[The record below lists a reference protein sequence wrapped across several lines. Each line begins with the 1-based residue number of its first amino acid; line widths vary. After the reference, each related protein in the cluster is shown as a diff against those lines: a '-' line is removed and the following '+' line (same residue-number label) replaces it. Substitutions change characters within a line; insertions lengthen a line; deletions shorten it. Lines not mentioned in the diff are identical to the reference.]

1 MTWTFA
7 PEFDAAARAA
17 LDAGK
22 PLIYCAPPAGWAVRP
37 LLERLGNAEAA
48 GPGTLV
54 LVPDRL
60 LALDVIA
67 AAAGLPAAEPA
78 RIATGTGHAA
88 RLLEAGQLRTLV
100 ATPSTALRLLSRS
113 LLKPEAIGRVLI
125 GWPELQ
131 LAAGAAAE
139 LEALLGEVRAPRV
152 VATGSEASAADFI
165 ERYAHRAP
173 AVMAGAAPDEPG
185 AGVRYAVAAPAS
197 VTSLAEAALDRLQPS
212 AGLVWDP
219 YGRFGPDWGGSG
231 LAGPVTV
238 ARDIPQ
244 QSADVAIAT
253 DLPSAAAL
261 AALHATGAEVVILVR
276 PAQLPYL
283 RVLASPANP
292 IALTQEVDRAR
303 DWQDELRETVRRHL
317 SAHGNAEGLLALAPL
332 FEEFDPALVAAAL
345 LQLGEG
351 LPKAGPTTPDVPLW
365 AHLHLNVGRRDGA
378 RAGDIVGVMLN
389 AVGLPKD
396 HVGRVDIRDTF
407 TLVEVRAE
415 SAESAKRGLSGATL
429 KGRPLQVRFDRK

>member
-1 MTWTFA
+1 
-7 PEFDAAARAA
+7 
-17 LDAGK
+17 
-22 PLIYCAPPAGWAVRP
+22 VRP
-37 LLERLGNAEAA
+37 LLERLGSAESA
-48 GPGTLV
+48 GPGTLI

-67 AAAGLPAAEPA
+67 AASGLPTAEPA
-78 RIATGTGHAA
+78 RIATGGGHAA
-88 RLLEAGQLRTLV
+88 RLLEAGLVRTLV

-113 LLKPEAIGRVLI
+113 LLKPDAIGRVLI
-125 GWPELQ
+125 GWPELDA
-131 LAAGAAAE
+131 AAGAE
-139 LEALLGEVRAPRV
+139 LEALLGEIRSPRV
-152 VATGSEASAADFI
+152 VATGSEASAADVI

-185 AGVRYAVAAPAS
+185 PGVRYAVAAPAAITGL
-197 VTSLAEAALDRLQPS
+197 VEAALDRLQPS
-212 AGLVWDP
+212 TGLVWDP
-219 YGRFGPDWGGSG
+219 YGRFGPDWGGSA
-231 LAGPVTV
+231 LAGTVTV
-238 ARDIPQ
+238 ARDIPRR
-244 QSADVAIAT
+244 SVDVAVAT
-253 DLPSAAAL
+253 DLPSAGAL

-283 RVLASPANP
+283 RLLASPASP
-292 IALTQEVDRAR
+292 IALTPEADRAR
-303 DWQDELRETVRRHL
+303 DWQDELRETVRRRL
-317 SAHGNAEGLLALAPL
+317 AAHGHEEGLLALAPL

-415 SAESAKRGLSGATL
+415 SAESAKRGLSGASL
-429 KGRPLQVRFDRK
+429 KGRQLQVRFDRK